1 MEWGRPGPGRRWAL
15 GAKLE
20 SPLGGG
26 SDERLRINL
35 WTAGCLDLLSQCGR
49 QRSLPPVTIPGFPLS
64 VPDSGSEVCA
74 HLLCLSSLPC
84 RTSDRCALVILRCQS
99 QRRPCSGQRHLLT
112 LSAEPAASLSCRS
125 RGPRQAEATCGVSP
139 DPWHWPSPEHRPL
152 LLAGNPRASP
162 LDQDLGGEVKIMTVK
177 AVGEARGGEGQEE
190 EAAGGGEPRAPRPGL
205 RSWSTCGHSQP
216 RPRSH
221 LTADRLRVT
230 SRLGVR
236 FLTCDM
242 AVALDSVGFYSCLS
256 CKTDTEGK
264 GSKEGLREDRA
275 GGKAS
280 PERGALG

>member
-1 MEWGRPGPGRRWAL
+1 MWTTAFSASCDNSRISPERPRLGIRGLRPSPLPVLPAL
-15 GAKLE
+15 PHLRPVCPRHSPVPEPTAPLPCTAPP
-20 SPLGGG
+20 SHPLGGACG
-26 SDERLRINL
+26 ISQLQKL
-35 WTAGCLDLLSQCGR
+35 WSSAGR
-49 QRSLPPVTIPGFPLS
+49 
-64 VPDSGSEVCA
+64 
-74 HLLCLSSLPC
+74 
-84 RTSDRCALVILRCQS
+84 
-99 QRRPCSGQRHLLT
+99 
-112 LSAEPAASLSCRS
+112 
-125 RGPRQAEATCGVSP
+125 ATCGVSP

-177 AVGEARGGEGQEE
+177 AVGEAWGGEGQEE
-190 EAAGGGEPRAPRPGL
+190 AAAGGGEPRAPRPGL
-205 RSWSTCGHSQP
+205 RSWSTCGQSQP

-275 GGKAS
+275 GGKAP